1 MSLPPLVLN
10 VYGGVVQDA
19 FSDIPGV
26 EIVVVDWDVDRDD
39 ADHPDVVSI
48 VDRLGRDRSACVAPL
63 VVRPFSELVGTDVE
77 AALEIADGVGCVR

>member
-39 ADHPDVVSI
+39 ADHPDVVSL
-48 VDRLGRDRSACVAPL
+48 VDRQCRARQACVAPL
-63 VVRPFSELVGTDVE
+63 IVRPFSDLVGTDVE
-77 AALEIADGVGCVR
+77 AAIEAADSVGCVR